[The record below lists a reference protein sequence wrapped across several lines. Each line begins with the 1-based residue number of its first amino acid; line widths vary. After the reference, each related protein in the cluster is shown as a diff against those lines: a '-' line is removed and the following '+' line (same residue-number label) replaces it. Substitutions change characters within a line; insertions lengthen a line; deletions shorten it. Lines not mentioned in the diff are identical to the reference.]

1 MNAPAMEFASSE
13 SRAVDAFDDQE
24 VSEGNQYVTFHVG
37 SDVFAVEMAPVQEI
51 IRVPHTVR
59 VPLAP
64 AMLVGL
70 SNLRGHVLPIVS
82 LRRIF
87 GMAERAD
94 DDASRAVVI
103 RDATSLG
110 FVVDRVS
117 SVVTIEPSS
126 MEAAENFSDT
136 IRTDL
141 LKGVIKNVGEHPM
154 VMVIDFEALIA
165 REFALVRQAVAGLA
179 ASGDLATLGVTDED
193 EEDRDLLQLVSFEV
207 EQQEYAVPIQY
218 VQEIVQVPADIA
230 RMPRSDSHVLG
241 LMNLRDRL
249 LPLVSLRTLFHLPQ
263 LAIEESHRVVVLSIG
278 KASVG
283 VVMDRVNEVLRVHRN
298 ESDPM
303 PEMLARSDRLKEI
316 ASICRLEQGKRL
328 VSVIDPD
335 VLFAM
340 PGVREAMASVDQS
353 NPGAHMLNNE
363 EPDGADD
370 QVDDELQ
377 VVVFRLGAEEF
388 GVPIDSVQEI
398 VRVPEALT
406 HVPQAPDFVEGVIN
420 LRGAVLP
427 VIDQRRRFGLP
438 GCERND
444 RQRIMVYLLNGQR
457 TGFIVDSVA
466 EVLKLP
472 HATIENS
479 PSLSEA
485 QAKLIRRVANLPKAN
500 RIVMLIEPQDLLAQA
515 EVEALAEAA

>member
-1 MNAPAMEFASSE
+1 MNAPAMEFAPE
-13 SRAVDAFDDQE
+13 VDDQQE
-24 VSEGNQYVTFHVG
+24 VTEGNQYVTFHVG
-37 SDVFAVEMAPVQEI
+37 DDVFAVEMAPVQEI
-51 IRVPHTVR
+51 IRVPNTVR

-64 AMLVGL
+64 EMLVGL

-82 LRRIF
+82 LRHIF
-87 GMAERAD
+87 GLPDRRD

-126 MEAAENFSDT
+126 MESADDFSST

-165 REFALVRQAVAGLA
+165 REFALVRQAVAGLQTGA
-179 ASGDLATLGVTDED
+179 DLSTLQSTDED

-207 EQQEYAVPIQY
+207 ERQEYAVAIQY

-230 RMPRSDSHVLG
+230 QLPRADSHVLG

-249 LPLVSLRTLFHLPQ
+249 LPLVSLRTLFHLPMVA
-263 LAIEESHRVVVLSIG
+263 LEESHRVVVLSIG
-278 KASVG
+278 SASVG

-316 ASICRLEQGKRL
+316 ASICRLDNGRRL
-328 VSVIDPD
+328 VSVIDPE

-340 PGVREAMASVDQS
+340 PGVKDAMASIDQTS
-353 NPGAHMLNNE
+353 LGVNMAQQ
-363 EPDGADD
+363 DD
-370 QVDDELQ
+370 KDSGDDNLDDELQ

-398 VRVPEALT
+398 VRVPEVLT
-406 HVPQAPDFVEGVIN
+406 HVPQAPSFVEGVIN

-427 VIDQRRRFGLP
+427 VIDQRRRFGME

-472 HATIENS
+472 NASIENS

-485 QAKLIRRVANLPKAN
+485 QAKLIRRVANLPKAK